1 MASQPSQ
8 GSPFP
13 ARRPPSVESYQFGPW
28 TISTTKS
35 HIVTSSDSNSLSSQ
49 LELPHL
55 PDMLFSNNRVE
66 LKHEAGASM
75 QFIPMDALMLVNAHE
90 DLVHVSTSADW
101 LAARQD
107 SPHLNKIIHPYDW
120 TFTTQYKGT
129 VSDKFIVEPSDLKIN
144 YGKLKIQEKILF
156 FDDVVLFEDEL
167 DDNGCAKLSVK
178 LRVMPSGFFV
188 LMRYYLRV
196 DKTLIRVYDTRLYY
210 EVENEF
216 ILREYSEREEAV
228 DKLTVGREVWTDQN
242 EIVEHLT
249 VKKTVMEK
257 LFFSS

>member
-1 MASQPSQ
+1 
-8 GSPFP
+8 
-13 ARRPPSVESYQFGPW
+13 
-28 TISTTKS
+28 
-35 HIVTSSDSNSLSSQ
+35 
-49 LELPHL
+49 
-55 PDMLFSNNRVE
+55 
-66 LKHEAGASM
+66 M

-120 TFTTQYKGT
+120 TFTTQYKGEMLYVTCLVMLHTIVTCQHMFTLVTWEYYLLGT